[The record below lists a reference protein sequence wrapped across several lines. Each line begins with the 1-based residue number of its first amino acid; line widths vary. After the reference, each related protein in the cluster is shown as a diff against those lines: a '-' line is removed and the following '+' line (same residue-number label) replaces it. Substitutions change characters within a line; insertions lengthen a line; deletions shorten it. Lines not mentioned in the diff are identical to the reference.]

1 MPKISRREFVESMA
15 VAGAGACLCGLS
27 GCATITGKGNTPE
40 IQPGAYLVEDG
51 KVRITLNQ
59 VKELANIGGSAKISD
74 AKLPE
79 PIIIARTGGNQFAA
93 VSIKCPHRGVE
104 VEYDAAQQQFRCASI
119 GHSLFDIKGTFIK
132 GPAKKSL
139 TRYSARL
146 GLFDRDK
153 LIVYLT

>member
-1 MPKISRREFVESMA
+1 MAKITRREFVESMA
-15 VAGAGACLCGLS
+15 VAGASACLCGVS
-27 GCATITGKGNTPE
+27 GCATITGKGKTPE
-40 IQPGAYLVEDG
+40 IQSGAYLVEEG

-59 VKELANIGGSAKISD
+59 VKELTNVGGSAKILDS
-74 AKLPE
+74 KLPE
-79 PIIIARTGGNQFAA
+79 PIIIARTGNNQFAA

-104 VEYDAAQQQFRCASI
+104 VEYDAAEQQFRCASI
-119 GHSLFDIKGTFIK
+119 GHSLFDIKGAYIK

-139 TRYSARL
+139 TKYSARL

>member
-1 MPKISRREFVESMA
+1 MAKISRREFVESMA
-15 VAGAGACLCGLS
+15 VAGASACLCGVS

-40 IQPGAYLVEDG
+40 IQSGAYLVEDG
-51 KVRITLNQ
+51 KVRITLPQ
-59 VKELANIGGSAKISD
+59 VKELANVGGSAKILDS
-74 AKLPE
+74 KLPE
-79 PIIIARTGGNQFAA
+79 PIIIVRTGGNQFAA

-104 VEYDAAQQQFRCASI
+104 VEYDANSQQFRCASI
-119 GHSLFDIKGTFIK
+119 GHSLFDIKGTYIK

-153 LIVYLT
+153 LIIYLT